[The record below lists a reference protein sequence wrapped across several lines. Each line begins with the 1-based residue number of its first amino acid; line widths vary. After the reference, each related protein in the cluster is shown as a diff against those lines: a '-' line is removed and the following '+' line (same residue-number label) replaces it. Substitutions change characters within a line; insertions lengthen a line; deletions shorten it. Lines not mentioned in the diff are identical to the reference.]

1 MRNLY
6 NDLKELKLLILKK
19 EVTDKLS
26 MNWIAGIQYDSD
38 RINDLKLIE
47 EDEIE
52 DESISSEI
60 INLFNKDDDRQ
71 TSIMKLE
78 DITVEIYKLNEEIE
92 DSCWS
97 EEIEFSQFRT
107 KFIYFE
113 DVIKKTKSSILNDI
127 QERKKSS

>member
-26 MNWIAGIQYDSD
+26 MNWIASIQYDSD
-38 RINDLKLIE
+38 RINDLELIE

-60 INLFNKDDDRQ
+60 ISLFNKDDDRQ

-78 DITVEIYKLNEEIE
+78 DIAVEIYKLNEEIE
-92 DSCWS
+92 EGNSCWS
-97 EEIEFSQFRT
+97 EEIDFSQFRT
-107 KFIYFE
+107 KNIYFE
-113 DVIKKTKSSILNDI
+113 DVIKKT
-127 QERKKSS
+127 